1 MTSLHLQ
8 PPGPFDWLKW
18 KRRFEQYC
26 HTSGLSSEGSEER
39 QVSTLLYCLSE
50 EANDVLT
57 STGLSDTDRNKYETV
72 MSKFDEFFKV
82 RRNIIIRFN
91 QRNQLKG
98 ESAETYI
105 TALYGLIENCN
116 FGALKDELLRDRL
129 VVGIQDQKL
138 SQQLQM
144 DADLTLEKAKKLIRQ
159 KEAVKEQSQELDG
172 ETQKEA
178 ALEGLRQK
186 CAKPPP
192 TNRKGGASGLPKTNS
207 LCTRCGRGRHQRG
220 ERCPA
225 AHAVCHSCGRR
236 GHYGAQFF
244 STNCTQK
251 ASLDSAFL
259 DTLTNS
265 QESA

>member
-8 PPGPFDWLKW
+8 PPGPFDFKSPDGWLKW
-18 KRRFEQYC
+18 KRRFEQYR
-26 HTSGLSSEGSEER
+26 HASGLSSEGSEER
-39 QVSTLLYCLSE
+39 QVSTLLYCLGE

-57 STGLSDTDRNKYETV
+57 STGISDTDRNKYETV

-82 RRNIIIRFN
+82 RRNIIFERARFN

-172 ETQKEA
+172 ETQKEEA
-178 ALEGLRQK
+178 ALEELRQK
-186 CAKPPP
+186 HTKPPP
-192 TNRKGGASGLPKTNS
+192 PNRKGGASGLPKTNT

-220 ERCPA
+220 QRCPA
-225 AHAVCHSCGRR
+225 DRTVCHSCGRR
-236 GHYGAQFF
+236 GHYGAQCF
-244 STNCTQK
+244 S
-251 ASLDSAFL
+251 A
-259 DTLTNS
+259 NS
-265 QESA
+265 T